1 MIVTID
7 KLNKLDACREGIA
20 WFVAQKE
27 IDLKA
32 ICYALIDDNH
42 ISWANWL
49 MVRCLNNIQNVQYAV
64 FAAEQVID
72 IFEREHPKDP
82 RPRKAIEAAKAWIRE
97 PGKESAYT
105 TAADAAAASYAAA
118 SSAAYAAAAAAAYA
132 AASSAASSS
141 YAASYAY
148 AAASASYAA
157 SSAHAAASAAAA
169 ASARKT
175 LQIKIIDY
183 GISLIEEVK
192 A

>member
-27 IDLKA
+27 TDLKA

-97 PGKESAYT
+97 PGKESAY
-105 TAADAAAASYAAA
+105 
-118 SSAAYAAAAAAAYA
+118 AAAAAANAKKRA
-132 AASSAASSS
+132 C
-141 YAASYAY
+141 
-148 AAASASYAA
+148 
-157 SSAHAAASAAAA
+157 
-169 ASARKT
+169 
-175 LQIKIIDY
+175 
-183 GISLIEEVK
+183 SLK
-192 A
+192 